1 MVVYLDHAASTPVRP
16 EVVQL
21 FSSLLGTSGNP
32 SAVHSAGQKAK
43 ATLEQ
48 AREDIAALLGANRN
62 EVVFTSGG
70 TEANN
75 LAVLGLY
82 STRNFSASR
91 TIVLC
96 LGTEHHAVLEA
107 AEHLEKSGA
116 NLVLIPVSAAGQ
128 PDTEWLEAYLA
139 EHHERVALV
148 AAIWANN
155 ETGTVIDLP
164 KIAEICKRFQIPVHT
179 DAVAAVGHLS
189 VDFKQLGVD
198 TLAFTGHKI
207 GAPVGIGALLV
218 ARGSKVAPRAFGGS
232 QERAIR
238 PGTQDVVGAA
248 ALAEALRLAVSELPV
263 HRASWERLRARLI
276 GGVMKAVP
284 SAQLAGEALDSTPE
298 KRIPNIVNLVFPGC
312 AGESLLFLLDSA
324 GVAIS
329 NGSACNAGV
338 TGGSHVLQAMGW
350 SVKDSQSAVRLSF
363 GVTTTEPDIEKFLA
377 ALPEAHRRALIAG
390 FTS

>member
-16 EVVQL
+16 EVVTL
-21 FSSLLGTSGNP
+21 VGALLGASGNP
-32 SAVHSAGQKAK
+32 NAVHSAGQKTK
-43 ATLEQ
+43 AVLEQ

-62 EVVFTSGG
+62 EVIFTSGG

-75 LAVLGLY
+75 LAVLGLFAA
-82 STRNFSASR
+82 RNASANR
-91 TIVLC
+91 PLVLC

-107 AEHLEKSGA
+107 AEHLEKTGA
-116 NLVLIPVSAAGQ
+116 TLVLIPVTQSGQ
-128 PDTEWLEAYLA
+128 PDSDWLESYLA
-139 EHHERVALV
+139 EHHEQVALV

-155 ETGTVIDLP
+155 ETGTVINLP
-164 KIAEICKRFQIPVHT
+164 KIAQICKRFQVPVHS
-179 DAVAAVGHLS
+179 DAVAAVGHLE
-189 VDFKQLGVD
+189 VDFGALGVD

-248 ALAEALRLAVSELPV
+248 AIAEALRLAVSELPG
-263 HRASWERLRARLI
+263 HRSEWERLRARLI
-276 GGVMKAVP
+276 RGVFEAVP
-284 SAQLAGEALDSTPE
+284 GAQLAGEALDSSAE
-298 KRIPNIVNLVFPGC
+298 LRIPNIVNLVFPGC

-338 TGGSHVLQAMGW
+338 VGGSHVLQAMGW
-350 SVKDSQSAVRLSF
+350 SVKDSQSAVRVSF
-363 GVTTTEPDIEKFLA
+363 GVSTTEADIDKFLA
-377 ALPEAHRRALIAG
+377 ALPEAHRRALNAG